1 MSLNKDWS
9 QTMHYNIHENGWTV
23 ISDFDL
29 RTCTQEDVNKIAKL
43 IATNTCVVFRNQKLE
58 IEDELRVLKM
68 FKNPEPLIP
77 KGDEYFDDFVS
88 DPVKDPTG
96 IICRVTAELRD
107 GKEGL
112 AGWEEDFD
120 WHCNMPE
127 VPTRRPIVWLHGIK
141 GTEGSRTSW
150 NNNILSYEGLP
161 EDVKAK
167 IANLHSI
174 YGNISAP
181 EAYGY
186 SGVEYNY
193 DWTPSLVQTN
203 IAKKVSMYFSP
214 MQIGKFVE
222 LSQEESDELKAYLF
236 KHILQDKYVYHHD
249 WKDGDVVI
257 SEQWTG
263 IHKRW
268 AFSKMNE
275 RLLHRAVVDFPDQD
289 YTS

>member
-1 MSLNKDWS
+1 MDYK
-9 QTMHYNIHENGWTV
+9 IHDNGWTV
-23 ISDFDL
+23 ISEFDL
-29 RTCTQEDVNKIAKL
+29 KQCTQEDVNKIAKL

-58 IEDELRVLKM
+58 IEDELKILKM

-77 KGDEYFDDFVS
+77 QGEEFFNDFVS
-88 DPVKDPTG
+88 DIEKDPEG

-107 GKEGL
+107 GKQGM
-112 AGWEEDFD
+112 AGWHDDFD

-127 VPTRRPIVWLHGIK
+127 VPTRRPIVWLYAVK

-150 NNNILSYEGLP
+150 NNNIMSYADLP
-161 EDVKAK
+161 DDIKIK

-186 SGVEYNY
+186 SGVEYNTE
-193 DWTPSLVQTN
+193 WTPLLVHKN
-203 IAKKVSMYFSP
+203 IAGKEGMYFSP
-214 MQIGKFVE
+214 LQLGKFVE
-222 LSQEESDELKAYLF
+222 LSQEESDALKAFLHN
-236 KHILQDKYVYHHD
+236 HILQDKYVYHHD
-249 WKDGDVVI
+249 WKDGDVII
-257 SEQWTG
+257 SEQWLG

-268 AFSKMNE
+268 AFDKMDI
-275 RLLHRAVVDFPDQD
+275 RVLHRAVADFPDQD